1 MPRWVGPVTTRLG
14 TPAAGTACGCVAA
27 RADGSVAGVAG
38 FVAAF
43 SRISVSGTLVTSP
56 RSPTRRGAAP
66 AQPGGTTGAGA
77 SFPFFFAGVVF
88 LRAGGATALLGPLW

>member
-43 SRISVSGTLVTSP
+43 SRISVSVTLVTSP
-56 RSPTRRGAAP
+56 ASPTRRVTTP
-66 AQPGGTTGAGA
+66 TEPGGTTAAGT
-77 SFPFFFAGVVF
+77 SFTSFRAGVILYVPGV
-88 LRAGGATALLGPLW
+88 RTAFWMPR